1 MIGRKN
7 EIKPPFAEL
16 LRWLVNIMLAEM
28 PRFGD
33 IPDAHRALP
42 EGAAVRVR

>member
-16 LRWLVNIMLAEM
+16 LHWLVNIKLAEM
-28 PRFGD
+28 ARFGD
-33 IPDAHRALP
+33 IAECPRCQRAQ
-42 EGAAVRVR
+42 ARR

>member
-28 PRFGD
+28 SRFGD
-33 IPDAHRALP
+33 IPEFPRCQKAQAR
-42 EGAAVRVR
+42 R

>member
-7 EIKPPFAEL
+7 EIKPRFAEL
-16 LRWLVNIMLAEM
+16 LRWLVNIVLAEM

-33 IPDAHRALP
+33 IRECPPSVARKR
-42 EGAAVRVR
+42 AVRVR